1 MVQNHYRCR
10 CLPLP
15 YFSHCYDECDTS
27 SSRRLHK
34 QSVSNIAEY
43 CCNIAKRVSC
53 KEFGKKLAR
62 DYPQDC
68 CCKNLV
74 KKNACSCKATS
85 NILRKKVAQE
95 SCSWKAG
102 LSFFIMISLYVLCHV
117 YKDFTAGIKLECF
130 ITAVFIYRYTLYKL
144 VLNSGS

>member
-53 KEFGKKLAR
+53 KEFGKKLAQ

-102 LSFFIMISLYVLCHV
+102 LRESAQDQFIFSTSAL
-117 YKDFTAGIKLECF
+117 FTILAYYYELNF
-130 ITAVFIYRYTLYKL
+130 I
-144 VLNSGS
+144 

>member
-53 KEFGKKLAR
+53 KEFGKKLAQ

-102 LSFFIMISLYVLCHV
+102 LRKRKAKIFFHL
-117 YKDFTAGIKLECF
+117 FCF
-130 ITAVFIYRYTLYKL
+130 REAVFNGANLLITFP
-144 VLNSGS
+144 SI

>member
-53 KEFGKKLAR
+53 KEFGKKLAQ

-102 LSFFIMISLYVLCHV
+102 LTLLNISKHRPEQSDCLQP
-117 YKDFTAGIKLECF
+117 TAALPSMLKLI
-130 ITAVFIYRYTLYKL
+130 ITEYSETIVTE
-144 VLNSGS
+144 

>member
-53 KEFGKKLAR
+53 KEFGKKLAQ

-102 LSFFIMISLYVLCHV
+102 RTDYLRGPFSVRGPPGWEVRGSLVSALC
-117 YKDFTAGIKLECF
+117 AGRRL
-130 ITAVFIYRYTLYKL
+130 A
-144 VLNSGS
+144 

>member
-53 KEFGKKLAR
+53 KEFGKKLAQ

-102 LSFFIMISLYVLCHV
+102 LMQYTEHVTFILYRAKKPGLYQRNNKYPISYNTFLAILRV
-117 YKDFTAGIKLECF
+117 CF
-130 ITAVFIYRYTLYKL
+130 WQ
-144 VLNSGS
+144 